1 MEERTKEITKEFF
14 IKEKEVNVM
23 ENTTNRNDVIK
34 FFRDMPQQM
43 QIEIINKMQR
53 QIKKPPDS
61 KSVEIEQVELTDIFV
76 DQ

>member
-1 MEERTKEITKEFF
+1 
-14 IKEKEVNVM
+14 M

>member
-1 MEERTKEITKEFF
+1 
-14 IKEKEVNVM
+14 M
-23 ENTTNRNDVIK
+23 ENTKNRNDVIK

-61 KSVEIEQVELTDIFV
+61 NRIENEAVEPTDTNV
-76 DQ
+76 GQ

>member
-1 MEERTKEITKEFF
+1 
-14 IKEKEVNVM
+14 M

-43 QIEIINKMQR
+43 QIETINKMQR

-61 KSVEIEQVELTDIFV
+61 NPYQKSIDVMSEDIEEFEERKWSNISELSV
-76 DQ
+76 K

>member
-1 MEERTKEITKEFF
+1 
-14 IKEKEVNVM
+14 M

-61 KSVEIEQVELTDIFV
+61 KPVEIEQVELTDIFV
-76 DQ
+76 GQ